1 MSERERQTLLL
12 RLAGPLQSWG
22 TSSRWTER
30 DTGYEPSKSGV
41 IGILAAALGLPRSS
55 DLSSLAALRM
65 GVRVDQEG
73 VPGYDFQSAGA
84 GDDHPGIA
92 MGQDTVIAIG
102 RRLTTT
108 LGEGRWI
115 IPPGKVD
122 KKWIGQGSKT
132 VAGGKVSISKRY
144 FLQDAVFLVGLEGDD
159 LALLTELDAALRAP
173 VYPIGLGRRS
183 YVPSVPV
190 AMPKTGIRNHMA
202 LRDALEHEPW
212 PVASLSNRAIR
223 ADRRRERRIRR
234 LVLED
239 PTATGGTIRN
249 DQPIGAAFSTRVF
262 GPRIVA
268 FSECA
273 PKERG
278 DLDDWL

>member
-1 MSERERQTLLL
+1 MSDRERQTLLL

-41 IGILAAALGLPRSS
+41 IGILAAALGLPRAG
-55 DLSSLAALRM
+55 DLSSFAALRM

-92 MGQDTVIAIG
+92 MARDTESQIANRQRILAAG
-102 RRLTTT
+102 ST
-108 LGEGRWI
+108 LLDSQR
-115 IPPGKVD
+115 GK
-122 KKWIGQGSKT
+122 S
-132 VAGGKVSISKRY
+132 SISKRY

-159 LALLTELDAALRAP
+159 LAFLTELDAALRAP

-190 AMPKTGIRNHMA
+190 AMPKTGVRDHMA
-202 LRDALEHEPW
+202 LHDALEREPW
-212 PVASLSNRAIR
+212 PVACLSRRAIR
-223 ADRRRERRIRR
+223 TDRRRDRRTRR

-239 PTATGGTIRN
+239 PSATNGTIRN

-268 FSECA
+268 FGECE
-273 PKERG
+273 PEERG